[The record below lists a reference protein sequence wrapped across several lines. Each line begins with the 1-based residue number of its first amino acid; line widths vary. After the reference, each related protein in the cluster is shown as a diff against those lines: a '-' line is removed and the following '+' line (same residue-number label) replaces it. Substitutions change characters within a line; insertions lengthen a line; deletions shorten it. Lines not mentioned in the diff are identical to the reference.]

1 MDIKKFE
8 VHLKKINTFKQNID
22 LSGEDISPL
31 ELELLKNYVK
41 QLYESIAL
49 EEEVL
54 EFEDKSENKK
64 KKKKK
69 KDLEKIENEIIEEAE
84 KIEEEETIIEEEIP
98 EEEIVEEI
106 PQKQFDETLLAIFE
120 RSSSSDLSEKLSASP
135 IKDIKKAI
143 GINDRI
149 FTINELFGGD
159 KEVFNDSIDKLN
171 TFETFEQAKDFLLS
185 EIAEKYNWSKADNV
199 KKAKRFV
206 KLLSRRYQ

>member
-1 MDIKKFE
+1 MDIRKFE

-54 EFEDKSENKK
+54 EFEAKSESKK

-69 KDLEKIENEIIEEAE
+69 KDLDIIENEIIEESDI
-84 KIEEEETIIEEEIP
+84 KEEEETIVEEELQ
-98 EEEIVEEI
+98 EEEIVEEVA
-106 PQKQFDETLLAIFE
+106 QKEFDEVLIAIFE

-171 TFETFEQAKDFLLS
+171 AFETFDQAKEYLLNN
-185 EIAEKYNWSKADNV
+185 IAEKYNWSKTDNV

-206 KLLSRRYQ
+206 KILTRRYQ